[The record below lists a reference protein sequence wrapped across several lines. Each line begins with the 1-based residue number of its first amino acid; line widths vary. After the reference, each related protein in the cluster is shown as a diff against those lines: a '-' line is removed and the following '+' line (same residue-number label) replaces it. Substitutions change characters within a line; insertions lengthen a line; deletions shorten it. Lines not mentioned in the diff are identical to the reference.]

1 MTNLFLELNEID
13 SGPKKHTL
21 QCWHCG
27 KFRKRSEVKIT
38 TDWETPQYADDIIC
52 VYCIEKRRKKN
63 EKKI

>member
-1 MTNLFLELNEID
+1 MSLFEDFGLN
-13 SGPKKHTL
+13 KKIIKHSI

-27 KFRKRSEVKIT
+27 KFRKRSEVEIT